1 MFTAFPDMPMLD
13 HPELH
18 RLNAITASLDE
29 ARMRL
34 LSDGMSR
41 NLAIGLESMT
51 PGIFEGHHLNSFTA
65 VGSTTKLNVALE
77 AIDFKKGS
85 IIAAGIGV
93 TIALIVKLFTW
104 IYDRWLEAGR
114 QRHADARLEQYHRNL
129 EKMRKQFEKERDEL
143 TENLFKSSDAN
154 RIKNRY
160 GFDGPMGFIYANL
173 AKQVEEGRLTFKEA
187 DQVAAS
193 VSHFMIGDRDDD
205 QAFAEYRLMNV
216 LAERPSAT
224 LNGTLKMLLMDPKIK
239 VLDITG
245 PAWTAIVDSIMT
257 IRNNL
262 NILRGLVRDIRA
274 GKAPE
279 EICSRYY
286 RIITKDIN
294 AFNSPQQSHIPRL
307 FKINPVMGTERSE
320 QDANGRVRN
329 YFTLPTSYTVET
341 VPKVEESVQ
350 MVSQLYSQ
358 KFGLYVDRG
367 HTPFDRDERYLVST
381 LVTDKG
387 KNFITKFMKGFGDG
401 SLEAGLKDLKVQLL
415 AAQLEYKES
424 ENKYELLTRRV
435 IIDQGSTPYTTSVQ
449 DCMRAIIEYTA
460 NLMRETSKLFA
471 AELSINAACDQ
482 AIKILEASV
491 QA

>member
-1 MFTAFPDMPMLD
+1 
-13 HPELH
+13 
-18 RLNAITASLDE
+18 
-29 ARMRL
+29 
-34 LSDGMSR
+34 
-41 NLAIGLESMT
+41 
-51 PGIFEGHHLNSFTA
+51 
-65 VGSTTKLNVALE
+65 
-77 AIDFKKGS
+77 
-85 IIAAGIGV
+85 
-93 TIALIVKLFTW
+93 
-104 IYDRWLEAGR
+104 
-114 QRHADARLEQYHRNL
+114 
-129 EKMRKQFEKERDEL
+129 
-143 TENLFKSSDAN
+143 
-154 RIKNRY
+154 
-160 GFDGPMGFIYANL
+160 
-173 AKQVEEGRLTFKEA
+173 
-187 DQVAAS
+187 
-193 VSHFMIGDRDDD
+193 
-205 QAFAEYRLMNV
+205 
-216 LAERPSAT
+216 
-224 LNGTLKMLLMDPKIK
+224 
-239 VLDITG
+239 
-245 PAWTAIVDSIMT
+245 
-257 IRNNL
+257 
-262 NILRGLVRDIRA
+262 
-274 GKAPE
+274 
-279 EICSRYY
+279 
-286 RIITKDIN
+286 
-294 AFNSPQQSHIPRL
+294 
-307 FKINPVMGTERSE
+307 MGTERSE

-482 AIKILEASV
+482 AIKVLEASV